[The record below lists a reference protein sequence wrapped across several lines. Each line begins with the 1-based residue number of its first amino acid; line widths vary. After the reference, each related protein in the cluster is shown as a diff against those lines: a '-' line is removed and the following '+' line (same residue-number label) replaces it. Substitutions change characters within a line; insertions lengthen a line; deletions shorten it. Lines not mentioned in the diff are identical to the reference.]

1 MRELQYDTKYNLGS
15 ECLAEYKYK
24 KSSISS
30 DLEVK
35 LKADD
40 ALVWGLN
47 WLLHPQIGIFLYKN
61 LYFYHL
67 VEGIFAI
74 KYKYKQKFKNRCLRL
89 KYSYI
94 KIKKEKKKK
103 KKKKRRRKKK
113 KKIRRKKKNKMLSSG
128 GRSDYCTLR
137 LGPPSSS
144 ALHSTVALSIYWWW
158 NVNNL
163 QWRERNIQIRT

>member
-94 KIKKEKKKK
+94 KIKKEKKK
-103 KKKKRRRKKK
+103 RTRCSR
-113 KKIRRKKKNKMLSSG
+113 LEVEVTTAP
-128 GRSDYCTLR
+128 SDWV
-137 LGPPSSS
+137 PPPPP
-144 ALHSTVALSIYWWW
+144 LSIP
-158 NVNNL
+158 L
-163 QWRERNIQIRT
+163 WRFLSIDDEM

>member
-1 MRELQYDTKYNLGS
+1 MTSAIAIQICMRELQYDTKYNLGS

-103 KKKKRRRKKK
+103 KKKKRRKKDA
-113 KKIRRKKKNKMLSSG
+113 LVW
-128 GRSDYCTLR
+128 RSKWL
-137 LGPPSSS
+137 LHPQIGS
-144 ALHSTVALSIYWWW
+144 ALLLRSPFHCGAFYLLMIKCK
-158 NVNNL
+158 
-163 QWRERNIQIRT
+163 

>member
-94 KIKKEKKKK
+94 KIKKEKKRKKEEK
-103 KKKKRRRKKK
+103 KKKKRTRCSR
-113 KKIRRKKKNKMLSSG
+113 LEVEVTTAP
-128 GRSDYCTLR
+128 SDWV
-137 LGPPSSS
+137 PPPPP
-144 ALHSTVALSIYWWW
+144 LSIP
-158 NVNNL
+158 L
-163 QWRERNIQIRT
+163 WRFLSIDDKM

>member
-94 KIKKEKKKK
+94 KIKKEKKTSQEL
-103 KKKKRRRKKK
+103 R
-113 KKIRRKKKNKMLSSG
+113 MLSSVTINCQVTKIVMNSG
-128 GRSDYCTLR
+128 SQL
-137 LGPPSSS
+137 LE
-144 ALHSTVALSIYWWW
+144 L
-158 NVNNL
+158 
-163 QWRERNIQIRT
+163 